1 MASEPT
7 PIRPSPAAV
16 AIGWIANLLT
26 IAFVLMLGYLLW
38 PYAVKQWQ
46 SGPSMQ
52 ATAQPAP
59 SAPTPAAQ
67 PPYAPIPVVIPNPPI
82 VVQQAPAGEALQP
95 VQFQPIAAPV
105 DSAPAA
111 EPQAR
116 PLIIVQHVD
125 DSGHQVIT
133 GSGACAVAR
142 GARRCG
148 K

>member
-1 MASEPT
+1 
-7 PIRPSPAAV
+7 
-16 AIGWIANLLT
+16 
-26 IAFVLMLGYLLW
+26 
-38 PYAVKQWQ
+38 
-46 SGPSMQ
+46 MQ
-52 ATAQPAP
+52 ATAQPAL
-59 SAPTPAAQ
+59 SVPTPYVA
-67 PPYAPIPVVIPNPPI
+67 PPQVISPAPPI
-82 VVQQAPAGEALQP
+82 VVQQVGAGEAPQL
-95 VQFQPIAAPV
+95 VQFQPVAAPA
-105 DSAPAA
+105 DSAPEA

>member
-1 MASEPT
+1 M
-7 PIRPSPAAV
+7 RPSPAAV
-16 AIGWIANLLT
+16 AIGWIANLIV

-46 SGPSMQ
+46 SGPPMQ
-52 ATAQPAP
+52 ATAQPAL
-59 SAPTPAAQ
+59 SAPTPYVA
-67 PPYAPIPVVIPNPPI
+67 PPQVISPNPPI
-82 VVQQAPAGEALQP
+82 VVQQAPAGEAPQP
-95 VQFQPIAAPV
+95 VQFQPIAAPA
-105 DSAPAA
+105 DSASDA
-111 EPQAR
+111 EPAPR

-142 GARRCG
+142 SARRCG